1 MNYLLFNPKAK
12 NAKTAEDLAMIHKA
26 LQSQQIREYNLTDYE
41 DYKDMKSVEVC
52 DQVYRR
58 VCKAVKLG
66 ERNMPEQAVRC

>member
-41 DYKDMKSVEVC
+41 DY
-52 DQVYRR
+52 
-58 VCKAVKLG
+58 
-66 ERNMPEQAVRC
+66 